1 MARIYTRTGD
11 KGDTGLVG
19 GRRISKDDLL
29 IRAIGDVDELN
40 AAIGVA
46 RAHGSDGEVDEI
58 LTTVQN
64 DLFGVGAAL
73 AGGDSFGTPPVERI
87 ERAIDHFQEGLPPLR
102 EFILPA
108 GSPQAA
114 HLHYARA
121 VCRRA
126 ERSVVAVI
134 PRSSHA
140 RGILVYLNRLSDLL
154 FVLARTANARS
165 AVQETVW
172 RKSE

>member
-29 IRAIGDVDELN
+29 IHAIGDVDELN

-46 RAHGSDGEVDEI
+46 RAHGSDGDVDEMLATI
-58 LTTVQN
+58 QN

-73 AGGDSFGTPPVERI
+73 AGSDSFGTPPVERI

-126 ERSVVAVI
+126 ERSVVAV
-134 PRSSHA
+134 SSNA
-140 RGILVYLNRLSDLL
+140 GGILVYLNRLSDLL
-154 FVLARTANARS
+154 FVLARTANVRS